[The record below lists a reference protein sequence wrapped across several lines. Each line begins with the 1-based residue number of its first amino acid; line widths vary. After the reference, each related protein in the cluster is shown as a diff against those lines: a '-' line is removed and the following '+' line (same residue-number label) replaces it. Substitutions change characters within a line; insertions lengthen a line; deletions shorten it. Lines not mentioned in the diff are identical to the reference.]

1 MLLPQERYQLL
12 LDAIDLA
19 TAIDELA
26 AFRKEIRWAYMGDDR
41 TRHLDQL
48 IAAKATLLMAEVG
61 IDEGER

>member
-1 MLLPQERYQLL
+1 MLLPKERYQLL

-26 AFRKEIRWAYMGDDR
+26 AFRKEIRHVYAGDDR

-48 IAAKATLLMAEVG
+48 IDVKAGILMEEVG
-61 IDEGER
+61 IDEGDQ

>member
-26 AFRKEIRWAYMGDDR
+26 ALRKEIRQAYTGDDR
-41 TRHLDQL
+41 TRHLDRL
-48 IAAKATLLMAEVG
+48 IDAKASILMEEVG
-61 IDEGER
+61 IDEGDQ

>member
-1 MLLPQERYQLL
+1 MLLPQELFQLL

-26 AFRKEIRWAYMGDDR
+26 ALRKEIRQAYTGDDR

-48 IAAKATLLMAEVG
+48 IDAKASILMEEVG
-61 IDEGER
+61 IDEGDQ

>member
-26 AFRKEIRWAYMGDDR
+26 AFRKEIRWVYTGDDR
-41 TRHLDQL
+41 TRYLDQL
-48 IAAKATLLMAEVG
+48 IDAKAIVLMEEVG
-61 IDEGER
+61 IDEGDR

>member
-1 MLLPQERYQLL
+1 MLLSEERYQLL

-26 AFRKEIRWAYMGDDR
+26 ALRKEIRHVYSGDDR

-48 IAAKATLLMAEVG
+48 IDAKASILMEEVG
-61 IDEGER
+61 IDEGDQ

>member
-1 MLLPQERYQLL
+1 MLLPQERYQLF

-26 AFRKEIRWAYMGDDR
+26 ALRNEIRQAYTGDDR

-48 IAAKATLLMAEVG
+48 IDAKASILMEEVG
-61 IDEGER
+61 IDEGDQ

>member
-1 MLLPQERYQLL
+1 MLLPQERFQLL

-26 AFRKEIRWAYMGDDR
+26 ALRKEIRQAYTGDDR

-48 IAAKATLLMAEVG
+48 IDAKSSILMEEVG
-61 IDEGER
+61 IDEGDQ

>member
-26 AFRKEIRWAYMGDDR
+26 ALRNEIRQAYTGDDR
-41 TRHLDQL
+41 TRQS
-48 IAAKATLLMAEVG
+48 TMPV
-61 IDEGER
+61 RRSV